1 MNFFSFLKANNTWVG
16 SGALLAFLS
25 GFGQTYFISLF
36 ADEIRSAFGLS
47 HGQWGVIYTLS
58 TSASAIFMIWAGVLT
73 DRYRVKYLGAAT
85 LAYLALACGCMALI
99 STVWLLPFVIFALRF
114 AGQGMAGHI
123 TTVAMSRWFVTTRG
137 KALSIAH
144 LGFSIGEA
152 LLPLLVVF
160 LISLYNW
167 RSIWLWAAL
176 ISLSGIPV
184 IWIML
189 QSERTPQSI
198 SESTKSS
205 GMLQRHWSR
214 LETVRHWLFWLMI
227 PALLGPSA
235 FNTAF
240 FFNQVY
246 FAEIKGWSHFQL
258 VALFPIY
265 TAVSIAA
272 LLGSGVAL
280 DRFGTGRLISW
291 FLLPITIAFL
301 IFSVATTIVPTI
313 IAFIFLGITTGMS
326 MNLTSAFWAE
336 FYGTRYLGAIKSLAA
351 AVMVLG
357 SAVGPGITGVML
369 DLGLGLETQYIGI
382 AIYFFIATLMMTIGV
397 KKAIPLLEKS

>member
-1 MNFFSFLKANNTWVG
+1 
-16 SGALLAFLS
+16 
-25 GFGQTYFISLF
+25 
-36 ADEIRSAFGLS
+36 
-47 HGQWGVIYTLS
+47 
-58 TSASAIFMIWAGVLT
+58 
-73 DRYRVKYLGAAT
+73 
-85 LAYLALACGCMALI
+85 
-99 STVWLLPFVIFALRF
+99 
-114 AGQGMAGHI
+114 
-123 TTVAMSRWFVTTRG
+123 
-137 KALSIAH
+137 
-144 LGFSIGEA
+144 
-152 LLPLLVVF
+152 
-160 LISLYNW
+160 
-167 RSIWLWAAL
+167 
-176 ISLSGIPV
+176 
-184 IWIML
+184 ML
-189 QSERTPQSI
+189 QTERTPQSI
-198 SESTKSS
+198 STSTESL

-265 TAVSIAA
+265 TVVSITA

-301 IFSVATTIVPTI
+301 IFSVAKATVPTI
-313 IAFIFLGITTGMS
+313 IAFAFLGITTGMS

-369 DLGLGLETQYIGI
+369 DLGIGLETQYIGI